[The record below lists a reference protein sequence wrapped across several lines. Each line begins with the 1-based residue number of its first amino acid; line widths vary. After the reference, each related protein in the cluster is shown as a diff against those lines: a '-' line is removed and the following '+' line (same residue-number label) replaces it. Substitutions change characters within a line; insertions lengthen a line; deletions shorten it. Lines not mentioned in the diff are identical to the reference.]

1 MRRAVTVITAYLLL
15 LLSAFLPAQKT
26 AAPTPTLPSPHQAEA
41 AMAKAVAQ
49 AAQAEPLPREVRA
62 LWVVR
67 DTMTSPESVKEM
79 VRRAKE
85 NGFTDLVVQ
94 VRGRGDAYYN
104 SRLEPRADDLATQ
117 PLSFDPLAMTL
128 DEAHRVGMRVHA
140 WINIYVVANIE
151 TLPRSKDHL
160 IYQHPEWLMV
170 PRGIAKELYS
180 LDPKSPEYLE
190 RLIEY
195 TRTNRTELE
204 GLYASPANPA
214 VKENLIKIWLD
225 VAERYEVDGLHFDY
239 VRYPNTSFDYSRA
252 SLDRFRAELE
262 KSLDVENRESL
273 ENQSDLDPLV
283 YAVNF
288 QDRYAQFQRR
298 QVTDLVERVYKGVKQ
313 IKPHAIISAAVFAN
327 DEDAARSKFQ
337 DWRQWLRQGW
347 LDVACP
353 MAYTPDGDAFRKQIN
368 NAVNHASGKQIWAGI
383 GAYKQTADSALEK
396 IKTTRELGAQGFIL
410 FSYDSS
416 VKTSPDFNPQG
427 DYLER
432 MRQAWRSLPAS
443 SSSGLLSQ

>member
-1 MRRAVTVITAYLLL
+1 MRRAVTIITAYLLL
-15 LLSAFLPAQKT
+15 LLCAYLPAQKI
-26 AAPTPTLPSPHQAEA
+26 AAPTPTLPSPQQAEA
-41 AMAKAVAQ
+41 AMAKVVAR

-67 DTMTSPESVKEM
+67 NTMTSPESVKEM

-104 SRLEPRADDLATQ
+104 SRLEPRADDLAKQ
-117 PLSFDPLAMTL
+117 PANFDPLELAL

-140 WINIYVVANIE
+140 WINIYLVANIE
-151 TLPRSKDHL
+151 TLPHPQNHL

-170 PRGIAKELYS
+170 PRGIAQELYHIG
-180 LDPKSPEYLE
+180 PKSPEYLE

-195 TRTNRTELE
+195 TRGNRMELE
-204 GLYASPANPA
+204 GLYASPANPD

-239 VRYPNTSFDYSRA
+239 VRYPNTNFDYSRA
-252 SLDRFRAELE
+252 SLDRFRGVIE
-262 KSLDVENRESL
+262 KSLDAESRQAMDA
-273 ENQSDLDPLV
+273 QSDQDPLV
-283 YAVNF
+283 YAVTYP
-288 QDRYAQFQRR
+288 DRYAQFQRQ
-298 QVTDLVERVYKGVKQ
+298 QVNELVERVYKGVKA

-337 DWRQWLRQGW
+337 DWRQWLRLGW

-353 MAYTPDGDAFRKQIN
+353 MAYTPETDTFRKLIG
-368 NAVNHASGKQIWAGI
+368 NAMKFSSGKQIWAGI
-383 GAYKQTADSALEK
+383 GAYKQPADSALEK
-396 IKTTRELGAQGFIL
+396 IRAARELGAQGFVL

-416 VKTSPDFNPQG
+416 VKPTPDLNPRG

-432 MRQAWRSLPAS
+432 MRQAWRPSPA
-443 SSSGLLSQ
+443 GLLSQ